1 MNSLKLFQSFK
12 IILRSSFK
20 DLLSLGLACNKSSI
34 FIRKVFLILF
44 WVRDERK
51 KSVTDILR
59 L

>member
-44 WVRDERK
+44 RVRDERK